1 MKKLSLIILL
11 VLALAAGFA
20 QTSFTATYDFSGGGN
35 DVYTFAYNGTQ
46 PTGVSMGN
54 MVKTGI
60 RSTSSS
66 KNFRGDEWPIVNT
79 IDTGKHIGFTM
90 TANPGYTFSV
100 TSIKFGLGKS
110 SSGPKTAEWRG
121 SAGNFAAAIGDY
133 SALNSGITNTNGVL
147 TYTGSSLLNNT
158 MTPSGYTDI
167 ISCGFNLYMYNASGT
182 SGTGGL
188 QGNITIEGTYQLAG
202 SDPVLNVSPT
212 SLDGFTYVLGN
223 GPSTAQTFS
232 VSGANLDRNNNI
244 TITTT
249 GEYEVSLDNS
259 TYPANGVTITPDA
272 NGTVA
277 ATDVYV
283 RLKAGL
289 PVTTYPNGYATVAY
303 TGLASQN
310 VYFDGSVTAPPPP
323 RYFVDFEGPG
333 ETKGAYASGTI
344 QLSGL
349 NWDMTEAMVFSSPD
363 TGDWYEGAR
372 SARLRGYGTSSMT
385 MLEDKTNGAG
395 TISFQYRQYGTD
407 TQTTWKV
414 KYSTDQGNTW
424 QEIPFDPLNNNT
436 FKATATVQLFS
447 YDLNTSRNIRLRI
460 EEATGSGGSNRRMNI
475 DNIEI
480 TDFYDFPNGEGTQ
493 LVNDIITVSGGHGNY
508 NYAATPGALPDPN
521 FQASFHDC
529 LTLLGAGPWTIDIQN
544 STAQWAAYKQGGT
557 WHSTAFA
564 NGSATLTVP
573 AAKAADIELLTGI
586 GNNPTVPV
594 TLSHFSAT
602 MTAENY
608 VQLTWISQTET
619 NLMGYNVYRNS
630 SDDLGSARQI
640 CPMIAGTNTSQ
651 AQTYVYEDRDLVE
664 DGTYYYWLQNVDL
677 DGSNAFHGPVS
688 VVFSI
693 TGDGGSPAVP
703 TVTQLDDA
711 YPNPFNPNTT
721 IRYQLEGAGK
731 VKINIYNTRGQL
743 VRSFERGHDAAGHFS
758 IVWDGRDSSGR
769 ELPSGVYL
777 YNMSSGRYSSSKK
790 MVLKK

>member
-1 MKKLSLIILL
+1 MKKLSLIFAL
-11 VLALAAGFA
+11 VLALGIMWA
-20 QTSFTATYDFSGGGN
+20 QGTEDFEGTTNLKSSYTANSFTNAT
-35 DVYTFAYNGTQ
+35 
-46 PTGVSMGN
+46 TGVTWSYGES
-54 MVKTGI
+54 
-60 RSTSSS
+60 R
-66 KNFRGDEWPIVNT
+66 DE
-79 IDTGKHIGFTM
+79 
-90 TANPGYTFSV
+90 
-100 TSIKFGLGKS
+100 
-110 SSGPKTAEWRG
+110 
-121 SAGNFAAAIGDY
+121 
-133 SALNSGITNTNGVL
+133 
-147 TYTGSSLLNNT
+147 
-158 MTPSGYTDI
+158 
-167 ISCGFNLYMYNASGT
+167 GT
-182 SGTGGL
+182 SGTNDYYPITNKGLMLRRASDSYLQATISGGI
-188 QGNITIEGTYQLAG
+188 GNLSFSYRKAFTGSASRSLELYVNNSTQPVYTTPSFGGGSGADGTIHPFSYDVNVDGDVTIKIKPGGTSGSNQQITVDDIVWTAYSSGGGT
-202 SDPVLNVSPT
+202 DPTLNVSTT
-212 SLDGFTYVLGN
+212 SLSNFTYEFGQ

-232 VSGANLDRNNNI
+232 VSGANLDQNNNI

-272 NGTVA
+272 NGSVGT
-277 ATDVYV
+277 TTVYV

-289 PVTTYPNGYATVAY
+289 PVATYPNGYATVAY

-333 ETKGAYASGTI
+333 ETKIAYASGTVK
-344 QLSGL
+344 LSNL
-349 NWDMTEAMVFSSPD
+349 DWNMTSAMIGTSSSD
-363 TGDWYEGAR
+363 YKEGAR
-372 SARLRGYGTSSMT
+372 SARLQGSASMT
-385 MLEDKTNGAG
+385 MLEFKTKGGGAV
-395 TISFQYRQYGTD
+395 SFKHRSFGTD
-407 TQTTWKV
+407 STTDWKV
-414 KYSTDQGNTW
+414 EYSTDAHGAVGGETW
-424 QEIPFDPLNNNT
+424 YSVGTFTVDGAVGTFSGSINNS
-436 FKATATVQLFS
+436 KS
-447 YDLNTSRNIRLRI
+447 IRLRI
-460 EEATGSGGSNRRMNI
+460 IANGSNGSKRANI

-493 LVNDIITVSGGHGNY
+493 LVNDIITVSGGHANY
-508 NYAATPGALPDPN
+508 NYAATLGDLPDPT
-521 FQASFHDC
+521 FQASFHNC

-544 STAQWAAYKQGGT
+544 SSAEWAAYKQGGT

-564 NGSATLTVP
+564 NGSASLTVP

-651 AQTYVYEDRDLVE
+651 AQTYTYLDKDLVE

-693 TGDGGSPAVP
+693 TGDSGSPAVP